1 MSSRFRALI
10 AVTAFVGSLA
20 LPFVSARHF
29 LFDDDAACGQPS
41 FANAPS
47 TAILDVATPAA
58 PPQHCPLCHFQ
69 RAVGGASPS
78 PPIVASSWLSAGP
91 ALVPVAPQS
100 PRTSVVVERPSRA
113 PPAVLFS

>member
-1 MSSRFRALI
+1 MASRFRALV
-10 AVTAFVGSLA
+10 ALTAFVGSLA

-41 FANAPS
+41 FASAPS
-47 TAILDVATPAA
+47 TAILDTATPAS
-58 PPQHCPLCHFQ
+58 PSQHCPLCHFQ

-78 PPIVASSWLSAGP
+78 SPIVATSWLTASP
-91 ALVPVAPQS
+91 ALAPAAPQS

-113 PPAVLFS
+113 PPACVLS